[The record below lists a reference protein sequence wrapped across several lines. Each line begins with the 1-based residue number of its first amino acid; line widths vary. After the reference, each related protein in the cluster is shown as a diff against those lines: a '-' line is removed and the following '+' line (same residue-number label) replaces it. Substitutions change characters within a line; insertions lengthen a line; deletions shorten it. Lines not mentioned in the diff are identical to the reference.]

1 MGGHLT
7 PFERAL
13 VRELALTGLFSTQRI
28 AQLVQCSKATVIR
41 IVKDIRH
48 SEHIRFPSRTQ
59 LILKMHREGAL
70 NSVISRRL
78 GITPG
83 GCHTGPQA
91 TRQGQKYQVLVL
103 PRQAEGDRTMDDNS
117 VNEDRAPMVIAIMAI
132 AISGAIV
139 GAIFAGSTIWLLTH

>member
-78 GITPG
+78 GITPAAVTLALKRHG
-83 GCHTGPQA
+83 RVRNIRSWSTKS
-91 TRQGQKYQVLVL
+91 RQKEIGQW
-103 PRQAEGDRTMDDNS
+103 T
-117 VNEDRAPMVIAIMAI
+117 
-132 AISGAIV
+132 
-139 GAIFAGSTIWLLTH
+139 TIH